1 MRICFYGYLD
11 AVELFCFSMSSKGGK
26 LNKAQKAKQQ
36 QEEEERRLQEEE
48 EARLHAEKE
57 ERERLERER
66 KEKEQ
71 ERLELK
77 DQERREDEL
86 NELRHLLEENHTAVT
101 TWKTDAVEKAKWERY
116 MHCDGTPDPA
126 VQQDLNTHI
135 SLWRDDPEVNIT
147 LVLKQ
152 CHLALQL
159 MEELEA
165 LLRDVTDPQ
174 ECHKYQ
180 DGLINLQELIH
191 SKHLLTTEEILKSA
205 SMNIDTETGNMQTVV
220 KDVNI
225 TLCLWANLKKN
236 PRFRDLNFGEAGLGF
251 ELPKQLAVS
260 HIAVR
265 LLHTHYDHLSLLARM
280 AHPRMHTPSLRSLA
294 CGEEVPADIDVPE
307 QEETKRTGE
316 AKEDIETQQQRVD
329 KEVQSIQGFDGSKS
343 AASQESSR
351 NSAQPAEGRVSQI
364 QTQMEALSS
373 KMPSPT
379 LPDTPKRQPHHTGSE
394 GDLTETPIVQLTMM
408 DRSECVQ
415 AVDLMQYTPLGGVFY
430 CDVFHLP
437 PQTHQVNGWEI
448 RQLLDEGLQV
458 FPYPLE
464 KSNLDDTEALTC
476 PPVGVSVT
484 LPDSVV
490 FLETPQ
496 VARWDAAVKQWRMDS
511 ITDLSYEEK
520 EAKISFK
527 MDSFQ
532 PFVLMQET
540 YANLPFL
547 SWELR
552 PLGQDAALFTV
563 NGALIDLSITIQGN
577 QCMLQLGQ
585 ERGLSHLIGKWMS
598 GPILQRAMLNA
609 GINIFVNEY
618 TDKYIITC
626 GKDPLTE
633 HAAYEQMALFASA
646 CAFSW
651 SKWNAKC
658 GAEHLVMQACEHH
671 DPVPVP
677 KDSWSLYLLGAQR
690 SQKLEITEKSA
701 EFSPDYYPGSEFHST
716 FIHMLQDNMS
726 TDGIARTRESNNLF
740 VDTVQ
745 SLLCATRPLM
755 YS

>member
-1 MRICFYGYLD
+1 
-11 AVELFCFSMSSKGGK
+11 
-26 LNKAQKAKQQ
+26 
-36 QEEEERRLQEEE
+36 
-48 EARLHAEKE
+48 

-116 MHCDGTPDPA
+116 MHCDGIPDPA
-126 VQQDLNTHI
+126 VQQDLNTYI

-152 CHLALQL
+152 CHLTLQL

-174 ECHKYQ
+174 ECYKYQ
-180 DGLINLQELIH
+180 EGLINLQELIH
-191 SKHLLTTEEILKSA
+191 SKHLLTTEEILKMA

-236 PRFRDLNFGEAGLGF
+236 PRFRDLNFEEAGLGF

-280 AHPRMHTPSLRSLA
+280 AHPRMHTPSLRYLSDSALNTA
-294 CGEEVPADIDVPE
+294 NTEIPSMSHIPGLGYYIQCDVFIIIVCIS
-307 QEETKRTGE
+307 Q
-316 AKEDIETQQQRVD
+316 
-329 KEVQSIQGFDGSKS
+329 S
-343 AASQESSR
+343 AASLQSSR
-351 NSAQPAEGRVSQI
+351 NGAQPAEGRVSQI
-364 QTQMEALSS
+364 QTQMEALSG

-379 LPDTPKRQPHHTGSE
+379 LPDTPKRH
-394 GDLTETPIVQLTMM
+394 
-408 DRSECVQ
+408 ECIQV
-415 AVDLMQYTPLGGVFY
+415 VDLMQYTPLGGVFY

-437 PQTHQVNGWEI
+437 PQAHQVNGWEI

-458 FPYPLE
+458 FPYPME
-464 KSNLDDTEALTC
+464 KSNLDDNEALTC

-490 FLETPQ
+490 FLEAPQ
-496 VARWDAAVKQWRMDS
+496 VARWDAQWRMDS
-511 ITDLSYEEK
+511 ITDLSYEEE

-527 MDSFQ
+527 MDFFQ

-552 PLGQDAALFTV
+552 PLDQDAALFTV

-577 QCMLQLGQ
+577 QCMLQLEQ

-618 TDKYIITC
+618 TDKYVITC

-646 CAFSW
+646 CAFTW

-658 GAEHLVMQACEHH
+658 GAEHLVTQACEHH
-671 DPVPVP
+671 GPVPVP

-690 SQKLEITEKSA
+690 SQKLEITENSE

-726 TDGIARTRESNNLF
+726 TDGIARTRESNYRF

>member
-1 MRICFYGYLD
+1 MRIHFYGYLD
-11 AVELFCFSMSSKGGK
+11 ATELFCFSMPPKKGKSSKGGK
-26 LNKAQKAKQQ
+26 LNKAQKAKKQ

-48 EARLHAEKE
+48 EARLQAEKE
-57 ERERLERER
+57 EKEKLEREK

-77 DQERREDEL
+77 DQARREDEL
-86 NELRHLLEENHTAVT
+86 NELRHLLEEIHTAVT
-101 TWKTDAVEKAKWERY
+101 TLKTDAVETAKWERY
-116 MHCDGTPDPA
+116 MRCDGIPDPA
-126 VQQDLNTHI
+126 VQQDLNTYI

-152 CHLALQL
+152 CHLTLQL
-159 MEELEA
+159 MEELED

-174 ECHKYQ
+174 ECYKYQ
-180 DGLINLQELIH
+180 EGLINLQELYH
-191 SKHLLTTEEILKSA
+191 SKLLLTTEEILKRA
-205 SMNIDTETGNMQTVV
+205 SMNIDTETGNMQTVF
-220 KDVNI
+220 KDVNV

-236 PRFRDLNFGEAGLGF
+236 PRFRVLNFGEAGLGF

-265 LLHTHYDHLSLLARM
+265 LLHTRYDHLSLLARM
-280 AHPRMHTPSLRSLA
+280 AHKIIHTPSLRSLA
-294 CGEEVPADIDVPE
+294 GGEEVPADIDLPE
-307 QEETKRTGE
+307 QGETKRTGE
-316 AKEDIETQQQRVD
+316 VKEDIETQQQRVD
-329 KEVQSIQGFDGSKS
+329 EES
-343 AASQESSR
+343 AASLQSRR
-351 NSAQPAEGRVSQI
+351 NSAQSAEGRVSQI
-364 QTQMEALSS
+364 QTQMEALSGKTPS
-373 KMPSPT
+373 KT
-379 LPDTPKRQPHHTGSE
+379 LPDTPKRMPHHTGSE
-394 GDLTETPIVQLTMM
+394 GDLTCPTVQLTKM
-408 DRSECVQ
+408 DRSECAQV
-415 AVDLMQYTPLGGVFY
+415 VDLMQHTPLGGVFY

-437 PQTHQVNGWEI
+437 PQAHQVNGWEI

-458 FPYPLE
+458 FPYPME
-464 KSNLDDTEALTC
+464 KSNLDDNKALTC

-484 LPDSVV
+484 LPDSVA

-496 VARWDAAVKQWRMDS
+496 VACWDAGVKQWRMDS
-511 ITDLSYEEK
+511 ITDLSYEEE

-577 QCMLQLGQ
+577 QCMLQLEQ

-598 GPILQRAMLNA
+598 GPILQRAMLKA

-618 TDKYIITC
+618 TDKYVIPC

-633 HAAYEQMALFASA
+633 HAAYKQMALFASA

-658 GAEHLVMQACEHH
+658 GPEHLVMQACEHH
-671 DPVPVP
+671 GPVPVP
-677 KDSWSLYLLGAQR
+677 KDSWSLYMLGAQR
-690 SQKLEITEKSA
+690 SQKLEITETS
-701 EFSPDYYPGSEFHST
+701 EQFSPDYYPGSEFHST

-726 TDGIARTRESNNLF
+726 TDGKARTRESNYLF

>member
-1 MRICFYGYLD
+1 MRCHFYGYLD
-11 AVELFCFSMSSKGGK
+11 ATDLFCFSMSSKGGK
-26 LNKAQKAKQQ
+26 LNKAQKAKKQ

-48 EARLHAEKE
+48 EARLQAEKE
-57 ERERLERER
+57 EREKLEREK

-77 DQERREDEL
+77 DQARREDEL
-86 NELRHLLEENHTAVT
+86 NELHHLLEENHTALT
-101 TWKTDAVEKAKWERY
+101 TWKADAVEKAKWKRY
-116 MHCDGTPDPA
+116 MRCDGIPDPA
-126 VQQDLNTHI
+126 AQQDLNTYI

-159 MEELEA
+159 MEELED

-180 DGLINLQELIH
+180 EGLINLQELYH
-191 SKHLLTTEEILKSA
+191 SKLLLTTEEILKRA

-220 KDVNI
+220 KDVDI

-265 LLHTHYDHLSLLARM
+265 LLHTRHDHLSLLARM
-280 AHPRMHTPSLRSLA
+280 VHKTIHTPSLRSLA
-294 CGEEVPADIDVPE
+294 GGEEVPADIDLPE
-307 QEETKRTGE
+307 QGETKRTGE
-316 AKEDIETQQQRVD
+316 VKEDIETQQQRVD
-329 KEVQSIQGFDGSKS
+329 EEVQSIQGSEGKKS
-343 AASQESSR
+343 AASLQSRR
-351 NSAQPAEGRVSQI
+351 NSAQSAEGRVSQI
-364 QTQMEALSS
+364 QTQMEALSGKTPS
-373 KMPSPT
+373 KT
-379 LPDTPKRQPHHTGSE
+379 LPNTPKRMPHHTGSE
-394 GDLTETPIVQLTMM
+394 GDLTCATVQLTKME
-408 DRSECVQ
+408 RTECAQV
-415 AVDLMQYTPLGGVFY
+415 VDLMQHTPLGGVFY

-437 PQTHQVNGWEI
+437 PQANQVNGWEI
-448 RQLLDEGLQV
+448 RQLSDEGLQV
-458 FPYPLE
+458 FPYPME
-464 KSNLDDTEALTC
+464 KSNLDDNKALPC
-476 PPVGVSVT
+476 PPVVVSVT
-484 LPDSVV
+484 LPDSVA

-496 VARWDAAVKQWRMDS
+496 VARWDAEVKQWRMDS
-511 ITDLSYEEK
+511 ITDLSYEEE

-577 QCMLQLGQ
+577 QCMLQLEQ
-585 ERGLSHLIGKWMS
+585 ERGLSHLIGQWMS
-598 GPILQRAMLNA
+598 GPILQRAMLKA

-618 TDKYIITC
+618 TDKYVITC

-633 HAAYEQMALFASA
+633 HAAYKQMALFASA
-646 CAFSW
+646 CAFSR

-658 GAEHLVMQACEHH
+658 GPEHLVMQACEHH
-671 DPVPVP
+671 GPDPVP

-690 SQKLEITEKSA
+690 SQKLEITETS
-701 EFSPDYYPGSEFHST
+701 EQFSPDYYPGSEFHST

-726 TDGIARTRESNNLF
+726 TDGTARTRESNYLF

>member
-1 MRICFYGYLD
+1 MRIHFYGYLD
-11 AVELFCFSMSSKGGK
+11 ATELFCFSMPPKKGKSSKGGK
-26 LNKAQKAKQQ
+26 LNKAQKAKKQ

-48 EARLHAEKE
+48 EARLQAEKE
-57 ERERLERER
+57 EKEKLEREK

-77 DQERREDEL
+77 DQARREDEL
-86 NELRHLLEENHTAVT
+86 NELRHLLEEIHTAVT
-101 TWKTDAVEKAKWERY
+101 TLKTDAVETAKWERY
-116 MHCDGTPDPA
+116 MRCDGIPDPA
-126 VQQDLNTHI
+126 VQQDLNTYI

-152 CHLALQL
+152 CHLTLQL
-159 MEELEA
+159 MEELED

-174 ECHKYQ
+174 ECYKYQ
-180 DGLINLQELIH
+180 EGLINLQELYH
-191 SKHLLTTEEILKSA
+191 SKLLLTTEEILKRA
-205 SMNIDTETGNMQTVV
+205 SMNIDTETGNMQTVF
-220 KDVNI
+220 KDVNV

-236 PRFRDLNFGEAGLGF
+236 PRFRVLNFGEAGLGF

-265 LLHTHYDHLSLLARM
+265 LLHTRYDHLSLLARM
-280 AHPRMHTPSLRSLA
+280 AHKIIHTPSLRSLA
-294 CGEEVPADIDVPE
+294 GGEEVPADIDLPE
-307 QEETKRTGE
+307 QGETKRTGE
-316 AKEDIETQQQRVD
+316 VKEDIETQQQRVD
-329 KEVQSIQGFDGSKS
+329 EEVQSIQGSDGKKS
-343 AASQESSR
+343 AASLQSRR
-351 NSAQPAEGRVSQI
+351 NSAQSAEGRVSQI
-364 QTQMEALSS
+364 QTQMEALSA
-373 KMPSPT
+373 
-379 LPDTPKRQPHHTGSE
+379 E
-394 GDLTETPIVQLTMM
+394 GDLTCPTVQLTKM
-408 DRSECVQ
+408 DRSECAQV
-415 AVDLMQYTPLGGVFY
+415 VDLMQHTPLGGVFY

-437 PQTHQVNGWEI
+437 PQAHQVNGWEI

-458 FPYPLE
+458 FPYPME
-464 KSNLDDTEALTC
+464 KSNLDDNKALTC

-484 LPDSVV
+484 LPDSVA

-496 VARWDAAVKQWRMDS
+496 VACWDAGVKQWRMDS
-511 ITDLSYEEK
+511 ITDLSYEEE

-577 QCMLQLGQ
+577 QCMLQLEQ

-598 GPILQRAMLNA
+598 GPILQRAMLKA

-618 TDKYIITC
+618 TDKYVIPC

-633 HAAYEQMALFASA
+633 HAAYKQMALFASA

-658 GAEHLVMQACEHH
+658 GPEHLVMQACEHH
-671 DPVPVP
+671 GPVPVP
-677 KDSWSLYLLGAQR
+677 KDSWSLYMLGAQR
-690 SQKLEITEKSA
+690 SQKLEITETS
-701 EFSPDYYPGSEFHST
+701 EQFSPDYYPGSEFHST

-726 TDGIARTRESNNLF
+726 TDGKARTRESNYLF